1 MFKQTLLPLLTM
13 ALLSASSL
21 TAQENVISVL
31 GSATIEVP
39 TDKIELVVKLNGS
52 AKTVADAIEN
62 FVEKKQKFIDKL
74 NPMDFPGVEFEFQG
88 QVVGK
93 NGANGGDVFQGMAF
107 PVGGDAA
114 APELDIPFSVS
125 ESVNITLD
133 YDTKKF
139 AEAMN
144 KVSKLIVALEGI
156 EVQVGGGLNQLANI
170 YGVDSG
176 SLISATVNDRASVE
190 KKAITKAMQDARSKA
205 ETLAELAGVELGK
218 IVGIEEADEA
228 LDDSNEYL
236 QALGYSADGS
246 SGETIRSIKVS
257 KMLKVRF
264 AIQ

>member
-1 MFKQTLLPLLTM
+1 MNMFKKTLLPLLIM
-13 ALLSASSL
+13 ALLSASILS
-21 TAQENVISVL
+21 AQENVISVF
-31 GSATIEVP
+31 GSASIEVP
-39 TDKIELVVKLNGS
+39 ADKIELVVKLNGS

-93 NGANGGDVFQGMAF
+93 GDANAVMVPQAF
-107 PVGGDAA
+107 PAGG
-114 APELDIPFSVS
+114 PIQELDVPFGVS
-125 ESVNITLD
+125 ESVNITLE
-133 YDTKKF
+133 YDAKKF

-144 KVSKLIVALEGI
+144 NVSKLIVALEGI
-156 EVQVGGGLNQLANI
+156 EVQVGGGLSQLANI

-176 SLISATVNDRASVE
+176 SLISAIVNDRAAVE
-190 KKAITKAMQDARSKA
+190 KKAIAKAMQDARSKA

-218 IVGIEEADEA
+218 IVGIEEADGA
-228 LDDSNEYL
+228 LDESNEYL
-236 QALGYSADGS
+236 AALGYSADGS

-257 KMLKVRF
+257 KTLKVRF